1 MRPDPHATGGESAGL
16 AAAPEVAPLA
26 RWWAATGVA
35 FRASWRGLAWFGLV
49 YGVLYAISMRL
60 ITSANPLAPLWPPA
74 GVLVAGLLLL
84 DTTPRWMIFLTSFVA
99 GRVAGQGALLPG
111 VETLVLIVAAWIEGR
126 IVSDLLRQRRGP
138 VVTFGSVRDIPAL
151 LWATMLAVSVNGVI
165 VGAISADSADS
176 FWQGFITS
184 WIGGC
189 LGILLF
195 TPLLVAWVRP
205 PEVLIA
211 SGRRSARL
219 LEAAA
224 LLAVTVVITRLA
236 FQGVVLFGA
245 IDVPPYAL
253 TVPLIWAALRFGL
266 RGVTLVSLVITAL
279 ATPLQLEPTAT
290 VLGGVTPDVRLLR
303 LQVFIAF
310 ITMTGLVLSAARA
323 EQRAAAASEALA
335 AEALVASE
343 RQLRQSQKMEAVGQ
357 LAGGVA
363 HDFNNI
369 LAAMLLQVQEIR
381 AATGLAPAERRTVG
395 DLNDSIERAATL
407 TRQLLLFS
415 RRQAKE
421 ERLFD
426 LGEML
431 APLARLLRR
440 IVPESFAFTIAP
452 ATAPMMVRGDSSMLE
467 QVVMNLVV
475 NARDAMPGGGALHV
489 NTAIISLAGD
499 EWQALAQVHRD
510 LRPGGYAVL
519 RVTDTGHGIAP
530 EHLGQLFEPFFTTKE
545 AGKGT
550 GLGLSTVYG
559 IAQQHHGFVRV
570 LTTSAAGT
578 TFEFGIPLVE
588 DAAPEVSATPVIAQP
603 VIAEPVIAEPVAV
616 EPIAVEPVV
625 TDPSVPTLEPR
636 RPTILLVEDDPDVRR
651 MVQRML
657 ERGGMRVVSVETG
670 LEALA
675 RWQDI
680 APVDLVLTDLVMP
693 GGMSGI
699 EMAHDLQSIAPG
711 LRVVY
716 TSGYDPDYDSHGG
729 LLDPGLNFIPKPA
742 SADTILSVIRRQL
755 GDAWDIA

>member
-1 MRPDPHATGGESAGL
+1 MRPDPHANGGDSAGP
-16 AAAPEVAPLA
+16 AAAPVVASLA
-26 RWWAATGVA
+26 QWWTATGVA

-84 DTTPRWMIFLTSFVA
+84 GSTPRWMIFLTAFVA

-111 VETLVLIVAAWIEGR
+111 VETLVLIVAAWIEAR
-126 IVSDLLRQRRGP
+126 LVSDLLRRRRGP
-138 VVTFGSVRDIPAL
+138 VITFGSVRDIPAL

-165 VGAISADSADS
+165 VGAISADSAET

-205 PEVLIA
+205 PEVIIA
-211 SGRRSARL
+211 SARRSARL
-219 LEAAA
+219 LEAVA
-224 LLAVTVVITRLA
+224 LLGLTVLITRLA

-335 AEALVASE
+335 ADALVASE

-395 DLNDSIERAATL
+395 DLNDSIERAAAL

-426 LGEML
+426 VGEML
-431 APLARLLRR
+431 VSLGRLLHR
-440 IVPESFAFTIAP
+440 IVPESCSFTVAA
-452 ATAPMMVRGDSSMLE
+452 ATAPMVVRGDASMLE

-489 NTAIISLAGD
+489 STAIVTLSGDDCQTLAH
-499 EWQALAQVHRD
+499 VHRE
-510 LRPGGYAVL
+510 LRPGAYAVV
-519 RVTDTGHGIAP
+519 RVADTGQGIAP

-570 LTTSAAGT
+570 LSSSAAGT
-578 TFEFGIPLVE
+578 TFEFGIPLVVDAE
-588 DAAPEVSATPVIAQP
+588 PALSAAPL
-603 VIAEPVIAEPVAV
+603 IAEPVITAPVIAV
-616 EPIAVEPVV
+616 PIAEESAV
-625 TDPSVPTLEPR
+625 TGPPVPTAEPR

-657 ERGGMRVVSVETG
+657 ERGGVRVVSVETG

-675 RWQDI
+675 RWQEI

-716 TSGYDPDYDSHGG
+716 TSGYDPEYDSHGG
-729 LLDPGLNFIPKPA
+729 LLEPGVNFIPKPA
-742 SADTILSVIRRQL
+742 SADTILAVIRRQL
-755 GDAWDIA
+755 GDGWDLA

>member
-1 MRPDPHATGGESAGL
+1 MRPDPHANGGDSAGP
-16 AAAPEVAPLA
+16 AAAPVVAPWA
-26 RWWAATGVA
+26 RWWTATGVA

-84 DTTPRWMIFLTSFVA
+84 GSTPRWMIFLTSFVA

-111 VETLVLIVAAWIEGR
+111 VETLVRIVAAWIEAR
-126 IVSDLLRQRRGP
+126 LVSDLLRRWRGP
-138 VVTFGSVRDIPAL
+138 VITFGSVRDIPAL

-165 VGAISADSADS
+165 VGAISADSAET

-205 PEVLIA
+205 PEVIIA
-211 SGRRSARL
+211 SARRSARL
-219 LEAAA
+219 LEAVA
-224 LLAVTVVITRLA
+224 LLGLTVLITRLA

-290 VLGGVTPDVRLLR
+290 ALGGVTPDVRLLR

-335 AEALVASE
+335 ADALVASE

-369 LAAMLLQVQEIR
+369 LAAMLLQVQAIR

-395 DLNDSIERAATL
+395 DLNDSIERAAAL

-426 LGEML
+426 VGEML
-431 APLARLLRR
+431 VSLGRLLHR
-440 IVPESFAFTIAP
+440 IVPESCSFTVAP
-452 ATAPMMVRGDSSMLE
+452 ATAPMVVRGDASMLE

-489 NTAIISLAGD
+489 STAIITLSGDDCQTLAH
-499 EWQALAQVHRD
+499 VHRE
-510 LRPGGYAVL
+510 LRPGAYAVV
-519 RVTDTGHGIAP
+519 RVADTGQGIAA

-570 LTTSAAGT
+570 LSSSAAGT
-578 TFEFGIPLVE
+578 TFEFGIPLVVDAE
-588 DAAPEVSATPVIAQP
+588 PGAAPAM
-603 VIAEPVIAEPVAV
+603 AEPVITAPVIAV
-616 EPIAVEPVV
+616 PIAEESAV
-625 TDPSVPTLEPR
+625 TGPPVPTAEPR

-699 EMAHDLQSIAPG
+699 EMAHDLQSLAPG

-716 TSGYDPDYDSHGG
+716 TSGYDPEYDSHGG
-729 LLDPGLNFIPKPA
+729 LLEPGVNFIPKPA
-742 SADTILSVIRRQL
+742 SADTILAVIRRQL
-755 GDAWDIA
+755 GDGWDLA

>member
-1 MRPDPHATGGESAGL
+1 MRPDPHANGGDSAGP
-16 AAAPEVAPLA
+16 AAAPVVAPWA
-26 RWWAATGVA
+26 RWWTATGVA

-84 DTTPRWMIFLTSFVA
+84 GSTPRWMIFLTSFVA

-111 VETLVLIVAAWIEGR
+111 VETLVLIVAAWIEAR
-126 IVSDLLRQRRGP
+126 LVSDLLRRWRGP
-138 VVTFGSVRDIPAL
+138 VITFGSVRDIPAL

-165 VGAISADSADS
+165 VGAISADSAET

-205 PEVLIA
+205 PEVIIA
-211 SGRRSARL
+211 SARRSARL
-219 LEAAA
+219 LEAVA
-224 LLAVTVVITRLA
+224 LLGLTVLITRLA

-335 AEALVASE
+335 ADALVASE

-395 DLNDSIERAATL
+395 DLNDSIERAAAL

-426 LGEML
+426 VGEML
-431 APLARLLRR
+431 VSLGRLLHR
-440 IVPESFAFTIAP
+440 IVPESCAFTVAP
-452 ATAPMMVRGDSSMLE
+452 ATAPMVVRGDASMLE

-489 NTAIISLAGD
+489 STATITLSGDDCQTLAH
-499 EWQALAQVHRD
+499 VHRE
-510 LRPGGYAVL
+510 LRPGAYAVV
-519 RVTDTGHGIAP
+519 RVADTGQGIAP

-570 LTTSAAGT
+570 LSSSAAGT
-578 TFEFGIPLVE
+578 TFEFGIPLVV
-588 DAAPEVSATPVIAQP
+588 DAEPGAALAM
-603 VIAEPVIAEPVAV
+603 AEPVITAPVIAV
-616 EPIAVEPVV
+616 PIAEESAV
-625 TDPSVPTLEPR
+625 TGPPVPTAEPR

-716 TSGYDPDYDSHGG
+716 TSGYDPEYDSHGG
-729 LLDPGLNFIPKPA
+729 LLEPGVNFIPKPA
-742 SADTILSVIRRQL
+742 SADTILAVIRRQL
-755 GDAWDIA
+755 GDGWDLA